1 MDVSFNGGFPLI
13 FSIVPVFITIVFIL
27 VIAGIA
33 WNVYRY
39 FKNARAPRDTAYVKI
54 VAKRMDVKQHSSH
67 PQQDNSAFPSA
78 GSSRTYYYIT
88 LEFDD
93 GSRREYL
100 DVKRLYGLVAEG
112 DTGYAATQGD
122 WIVDF
127 QRQPSSA

>member
-1 MDVSFNGGFPLI
+1 MDVSFGGGFPLM
-13 FSIVPVFITIVFIL
+13 FSIVPVFISIIFIL

-39 FKNARAPRDTAYVKI
+39 FKNAGAPRDSAYAKV
-54 VAKRMDVKQHSSH
+54 VAKRMDVRNHAN
-67 PQQDNSAFPSA
+67 QDNTAFPSTS
-78 GSSRTYYYIT
+78 SSRTYYYIT

-93 GSRREYL
+93 GSRREFL
-100 DVKRLYGLVAEG
+100 DVKRLYGLVVEG

-127 QRQPSSA
+127 QRQPDNA